1 MNNINDKQL
10 FVKNSQQKSQE
21 IINELNEKFKKRKL
35 NPSEMLARFQWY
47 RQNGLPTKINSLIE
61 KFALEETGKNRGRIP
76 QLILESDF
84 PKLREEINKTID
96 ARKKLERLEK
106 IRPRYSSTNYTDFD
120 DYYESIK
127 RLWESQ
133 IESEKELLNLNEAQ
147 WEQIH
152 KVNQKL
158 WEAVKEKG
166 WKDSQPVWVKEYL
179 ARQQFYWQNNLPVE
193 LNLIIEEMV
202 ASDYTH
208 FSQQNNYKR
217 LVDYD
222 KERNQRLANLARF
235 QDYLKNLEQEKENY
249 LINIQ
254 EALNT
259 EIPGIEELRKKTR
272 QQKDIEKILAKEIK
286 EYQEKWKQYL
296 ATKPLPELPEKQSK
310 IKNFGNK
317 LKTEFKQVFKSKEYL
332 KSINS
337 NGSNF
342 LTLLMATGLIFR
354 K

>member
-1 MNNINDKQL
+1 MWCLNAFIIIELWPRSLLWHNAIKESKNVKIIIMNNINDKQL

-133 IESEKELLNLNEAQ
+133 IESEKELLNLNETQ

-152 KVNQKL
+152 KN
-158 WEAVKEKG
+158 
-166 WKDSQPVWVKEYL
+166 
-179 ARQQFYWQNNLPVE
+179 F
-193 LNLIIEEMV
+193 
-202 ASDYTH
+202 
-208 FSQQNNYKR
+208 
-217 LVDYD
+217 
-222 KERNQRLANLARF
+222 
-235 QDYLKNLEQEKENY
+235 
-249 LINIQ
+249 
-254 EALNT
+254 
-259 EIPGIEELRKKTR
+259 
-272 QQKDIEKILAKEIK
+272 
-286 EYQEKWKQYL
+286 
-296 ATKPLPELPEKQSK
+296 EKQSK
-310 IKNFGNK
+310 KKAEKIPNQCELKN
-317 LKTEFKQVFKSKEYL
+317 
-332 KSINS
+332 I
-337 NGSNF
+337 
-342 LTLLMATGLIFR
+342 
-354 K
+354 